1 MRHFVCSHGTA
12 AGSPLDRQESI
23 DVVSRRTRLIAV
35 LYAAG
40 LTGLGAQIP
49 VQPHAYVDDFGVE
62 APFIAPSNQLI
73 ATYYGWEG
81 TTVFGHSIWAMTVDQ
96 YNADLANGCFSFYSQ
111 YRSGCSPGNADLA
124 GVLGQRLFGPAGDD
138 PLFNPALGGGKPY
151 ATDPVYCPNPAQA
164 CYGDPFS
171 VQFTFTPGTEI
182 VFALQVDQG
191 IDRGLTDGQPSANFG
206 TPDYNWFFSGD
217 PSRNANADGDGGI
230 GFAHLAYWPDGV
242 GGNKGDPTPVP
253 GTQGTPLFGWE
264 DTGWINSDWDFNN
277 AIFTVSPTPAGV
289 IQSVTP
295 EPATMT
301 LLGAGLTGLSL
312 LGRRRRRKVPA
323 A

>member
-1 MRHFVCSHGTA
+1 M
-12 AGSPLDRQESI
+12 L
-23 DVVSRRTRLIAV
+23 SRR
-35 LYAAG
+35 AG
-40 LTGLGAQIP
+40 LFASLFITSLSGLGAQ
-49 VQPHAYVDDFGVE
+49 VQAHAYVDDFGVE
-62 APFIAPSNQLI
+62 APFLAPSNSALNPLI

-81 TTVFGHSIWAMTVDQ
+81 TTVFGHSIWAMTVAD
-96 YNADLANGCFSFYSQ
+96 YNYDLNNGCFSFYSQ
-111 YRSGCSPGNADLA
+111 WRSTCSPGNADLA
-124 GVLGQRLFGPAGDD
+124 GVKGLRLFGPPSID
-138 PLFNPALGGGKPY
+138 PLLTPPDTGGGKPFN
-151 ATDPVYCPNPAQA
+151 DPAVCPHPTQA
-164 CYGDPFS
+164 CFGNPFS
-171 VQFTFTPGTEI
+171 VAFTFTPGTEI

-191 IDRGLTDGQPSANFG
+191 LDRGAGVNFG

-217 PSRNANADGDGGI
+217 PSRNAYADGDGGL
-230 GFAHLAYWPDGV
+230 GFAHLAYWPNGV

-253 GTQGTPLFGWE
+253 GTQGTALFGWE
-264 DTGWINSDWDFNN
+264 DTGWVNSDWDFDN

-301 LLGAGLTGLSL
+301 LLGAGLTGLGV